1 VAEGSSYNAERLNAY
16 FDQHRDR
23 LRFELRVT
31 KLGHVQRGGAP
42 TAFDRILATRLGAAV
57 VDYLFEGEKGILIG
71 MQGAQITATPLSDI
85 VRKQKPLNS
94 ELFHLARSLAK

>member
-1 VAEGSSYNAERLNAY
+1 
-16 FDQHRDR
+16 

-42 TAFDRILATRLGAAV
+42 TAFDRILATRLGAAA
-57 VDYLFEGEKGILIG
+57 VDHLVEGEKGILIG
-71 MQGAQITATPLSDI
+71 MQGAQITATPLRDI
-85 VRKQKPLNS
+85 VSKEKPLNR